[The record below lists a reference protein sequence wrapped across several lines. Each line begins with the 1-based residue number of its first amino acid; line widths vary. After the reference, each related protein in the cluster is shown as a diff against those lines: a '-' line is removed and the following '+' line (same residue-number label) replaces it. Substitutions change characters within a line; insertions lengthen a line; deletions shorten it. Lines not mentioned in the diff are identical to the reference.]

1 MVYTQNIKKGENDAK
16 YKHQKSK
23 MKRKKSIVS
32 FLVLFVM
39 ALTFIFTD
47 SQTTQA
53 AQVTSITSGDEYVI
67 VSNGYA
73 LTVSSSGNLSG
84 TAYTDGETTVTDAM
98 KWTVTQYGNGYTIYN
113 ESTGRYLK
121 YSNSVTTTTNSN
133 QATSWNFNSSNGF
146 YRSVYG
152 QRQYL
157 GFQTYGLN
165 SRWGIGRYNSNTLY
179 TVDTDSTVYEYYP
192 FSVNLFNYNTELINA
207 ANSSGIQFN
216 TGEAEDGSINKWT
229 GWGAGPFTGIVAD
242 TLDENGNLQFNNNYD
257 TVGILE
263 TGTAVSGK
271 SVYTNVQLPFK
282 YEDGYY
288 TFDSDDYD
296 VYFEDGN
303 AQSGATLVVNENQ
316 KTMTYDHDVSV
327 WNGNTRE
334 VVSDGTGF
342 FPFDGAGD
350 TDPTYHFGMTFSTEF
365 FMTENGYIDGDTSED
380 PISFEFS
387 GDDDVWVFVD
397 GRLVLDLG
405 GIHDKVSG
413 SINFAKGTSQVYY
426 QNVSNGETVEEATQD
441 LWELL
446 GTTADEWRSSTTP
459 HTLQVFYLE
468 RGKGAS
474 NCKISFNLPQKNC
487 VEVAKIM
494 GNETSDQSELDA
506 LNNQNFTFQAY
517 SKEEG
522 TDQWTP
528 FANRVYYLY
537 ESNGQYVS
545 AYRTDSNGEF
555 SLKFGQTARFYMDQ
569 DIYTGSDAEFYV
581 TEVNA
586 QNSEKSWTASVN
598 GVQQGTSDT
607 ENSPELTISQMEDSA
622 SQTSVLTTYTF
633 NCTNTVGAQANDDLV
648 VLDYGKPVQI
658 DVLANDTL
666 FGNDRSVGGIKETDE
681 SSYIN
686 EINLENGTA
695 SVENDKIVYT
705 PTEFLDSI
713 DHLDYVVGDEAAEDG
728 TNTATVSVIPA
739 TNVYYEDD
747 FAVSNGGNAVIEY
760 SGTCTTG
767 VADGNEAGEYQSD
780 ENRVYGQDAAY
791 ASQNGFSDGS
801 ATAMDQ
807 GATATFTF
815 NGTGVDIYTKTDTES
830 PIVTAW
836 IYRQTTDESGAT
848 SWKAVQSVIVD
859 NKYDVEGEDLYQ
871 IPTICF
877 DVEEYG
883 TYKVKIQ
890 VMSATTDTAKYYLD
904 AIRIYNPVDPS
915 SEDAEEAES
924 AYQLAGEAGPVVT
937 EVRDILLKAEDL
949 TDSGRA
955 NGIVYLDNMTEGTAN
970 IADYEKDGPKNEVYL
985 DSGNA
990 IAFTIEGYDDTQ
1002 QVYLGVKA
1010 PEGQASKI
1018 TVTNGTTTRTIE
1030 ITSATDMYFT
1040 ITPTSSGH
1048 VVIQNSGENLVS
1060 ITKIRTTNMQGD
1072 TAEAQALNFVV
1083 DENTLAY
1090 TQEFSVMA
1098 LNAYDNTLTEEPD
1111 ETEETVDID
1120 VDISNPEP
1128 DNNPDIAQAN
1138 SVADLIQS
1146 IISGLKSLFSNWR

>member
-1 MVYTQNIKKGENDAK
+1 
-16 YKHQKSK
+16 
-23 MKRKKSIVS
+23 MKRKKSIIS

-47 SQTTQA
+47 SQTAQA
-53 AQVTSITSGDEYVI
+53 AQATSITSGDEYVI

-73 LTVSSSGNLSG
+73 LTVNSNGDLSG

-98 KWTVTQYGNGYTIYN
+98 KWTVTQSGNGYTIYN
-113 ESTGRYLK
+113 ESTGRYLRYK
-121 YSNSVTTTTNSN
+121 NSVTTST
-133 QATSWNFNSSNGF
+133 SSNTVWRFDSNDGIYYQQF
-146 YRSVYG
+146 RSSRSY
-152 QRQYL
+152 YL
-157 GFQTYGLN
+157 RYQN
-165 SRWGIGRYNSNTLY
+165 SWGGSQNGSNTLY
-179 TVDTDSTVYEYYP
+179 TVNTEPAVYYP
-192 FSVNLFNYNTELINA
+192 FSVNLFNYDTDLINA
-207 ANSSGIQFN
+207 ANSNGIQFN
-216 TGEAEDGSINKWT
+216 TGEGTEGTLNKWT
-229 GWGAGPFTGIVAD
+229 GWGKGPFTGILSD
-242 TLDENGNLQFNNNYD
+242 TLDENGNIQFNNNYD
-257 TVGILE
+257 TVGILDA
-263 TGTAVSGK
+263 GTVVNGK
-271 SVYTNVQLPFK
+271 STYTNVQLPFK
-282 YEDGYY
+282 YADGYY

-296 VYFEDGN
+296 VYFEGGN

-316 KTMTYDHDVSV
+316 KNMVYDHSVTV
-327 WNGNTRE
+327 WNGSRTE
-334 VVSDGTGF
+334 VSGGTGF
-342 FPFDGAGD
+342 FPFDGDGD
-350 TDPTYHFGMTFSTEF
+350 TTPTYHFGMTFSTEF
-365 FMTENGYIDGDTSED
+365 FMTENGYIDGDTSQA

-413 SINFAKGTSQVYY
+413 SINFAEGTSQVYY
-426 QNVSNGETVEEATQD
+426 QNVTNGETITEDAQN
-441 LWELL
+441 LWQLL

-494 GNETSDQSELDA
+494 GNETSDQSELDV

-517 SKEEG
+517 SREEG
-522 TDQWTP
+522 ADQWTP
-528 FANRVYYLY
+528 FANKVYYMY

-545 AYRTDSNGEF
+545 AYRTGSSGEF

-569 DIYTGSDAEFYV
+569 DIYTGSDADFYV

-586 QNSEKSWTASVN
+586 QNSQKSWTASVN
-598 GVQQGTSDT
+598 GIQQGTSDT
-607 ENSPELTISQMEDSA
+607 DDSPKLTISQMEDNA
-622 SQTSVLTTYTF
+622 SQTSALTTYTF

-666 FGNDRSVGGIKETDE
+666 FGNDRSVGGIKKTDE
-681 SSYIN
+681 SSYTTDDDID
-686 EINLENGTA
+686 LENGTA
-695 SVENDKIVYT
+695 SVEDDKIVYT
-705 PTEFLDSI
+705 PTKFLDSI
-713 DHLDYVVGDEAAEDG
+713 DHLDYVVGDEATEDG
-728 TNTATVSVIPA
+728 TNTAIVSVIPA
-739 TNVYYEDD
+739 TNVYYEDN
-747 FAVSNGGNAVIEY
+747 FAVSNGGTAVIEY
-760 SGTCTTG
+760 SGTTET
-767 VADGNEAGEYQSD
+767 VTDGNKADDYQSD

-815 NGTGVDIYTKTDTES
+815 NGTGVDIYTKTDTKS
-830 PIVTAW
+830 PIVAAW

-848 SWKAVQSVIVD
+848 SWKTVQSVIVD
-859 NKYDVEGEDLYQ
+859 NKYDVEGDGLYQ

-890 VMSATTDTAKYYLD
+890 VMSATTETAKYYLD

-924 AYQLAGEAGPVVT
+924 AYQLAGEAGPMVT

-949 TDSGRA
+949 TDNGRA
-955 NGIVYLDNMTEGTAN
+955 NGIVYLDNMTEGTTN
-970 IADYEKDGPKNEVYL
+970 IANYEKDGPKNEVYL

-1010 PEGQASKI
+1010 PEGSASQI
-1018 TVTNGTTTRTIE
+1018 TVTNGTTTRTID
-1030 ITSATDMYFT
+1030 ITSATDMYFA
-1040 ITPTSSGH
+1040 ITPTSNGH
-1048 VVIQNSGENLVS
+1048 VVILNSGDNLIS

-1072 TAEAQALNFVV
+1072 TTEAQALNFVV

-1098 LNAYDNTLTEEPD
+1098 LNAYDDIVTEEPA

-1128 DNNPDIAQAN
+1128 DNNPDIAQVN
-1138 SVADLIQS
+1138 SVAGLIQS